1 MSELI
6 GVAAKARLDFD
17 AAFLAT
23 DLTFATADR
32 VEDFFLRLTRE
43 LFKADFARV
52 PLPERFFAV
61 VTGFLPVDFFKDA
74 PFILKRLRTM
84 IQFVMR
90 EASIP
95 RCKSNRQE
103 RIRSPV
109 SIGQWSCL
117 ERMRLVEF
125 VAIDT
130 TCPVP

>member
-17 AAFLAT
+17 EAFLAT
-23 DLTFATADR
+23 DLTFATADL

-74 PFILKRLRTM
+74 PFILKRLKGR
-84 IQFVMR
+84 
-90 EASIP
+90 
-95 RCKSNRQE
+95 
-103 RIRSPV
+103 
-109 SIGQWSCL
+109 
-117 ERMRLVEF
+117 
-125 VAIDT
+125 
-130 TCPVP
+130 